1 MKKKNIKLHVM
12 KFEYTLGVGIPCTWS
27 KIVAGTPKDV
37 VLLGIMMSF
46 DIEIDWT
53 VENLLFVAIID
64 ISVQSHV
71 QKLVFYNT

>member
-46 DIEIDWT
+46 DIEID
-53 VENLLFVAIID
+53 
-64 ISVQSHV
+64 
-71 QKLVFYNT
+71 